1 MTTLLHI
8 TFVRL
13 CFIG

>member
-8 TFVRL
+8 TTHYVTNL
-13 CFIG
+13 